1 MNCSMTQKR
10 WKQVEAVFEQALELP
25 VGERANFVQ
34 TTCDGDE
41 ELAREVESLLD
52 SHTRA
57 GSFIDRPRVFLA
69 VSEIDGDGATIA
81 SGQVI
86 GAYWVARELGRGG
99 MGVPSQAR
107 RRAIPET
114 SRDQAHQAR
123 HGHRRGDPAFS

>member
-1 MNCSMTQKR
+1 MTQKR

-41 ELAREVESLLD
+41 ELAREVQSLLD

-69 VSEIDGDGATIA
+69 GSEIDGDGATIA

-86 GAYWVARELGRGG
+86 GAYWVVRELGRGG
-99 MGVPSQAR
+99 MGVDGPSA
-107 RRAIPET
+107 PT
-114 SRDQAHQAR
+114 GNSRNKSRSSSSSAAWTPTR
-123 HGHRRGDPAFS
+123 